1 MNRRVS
7 DLKPHFAIR
16 GISRGALAHGLRPE
30 PDANACRLIQGAQ
43 LSPNHEMWFNLSA
56 SPKGVWWVATV
67 WLFGTLATIL
77 SASEDSQALAVK
89 RAVARVAHAVV
100 QIQTAGGLERVGGLT
115 VGTGPTTGLI
125 VSADG
130 FILSSA
136 FNFVQQ
142 PASVVV
148 TLANGQKKAA
158 RVVARDN
165 SRMLVLL
172 KVDPEEPL
180 TPTVAVPPDEMR
192 VGQWALAVGRTFDA
206 SQPNVSVGILSA
218 TNRIWSK
225 AIQTDAKVS
234 PANYG
239 GPLIDIQG
247 RVLGVLVPLSPQ
259 EHNEVAGAEWYD
271 SGIGF
276 AIPLADLAEPIER
289 LKQGQDLYRGIL
301 GVTLKGANMFADPAV
316 VATSVS
322 NSPAAKAGLK
332 PGDRIMEIDGQPIE
346 RQTQL
351 KHVLGPKYAGDTV
364 HIVARRGGQDV
375 EFDIELADR
384 VDPYQRPYL
393 GILPARDGDDEAS
406 GVGVRH
412 VLPQSPAQTAEL
424 RDGDRIMAVAGD
436 AVADS
441 DGLRELLAVHE
452 PGQTVAL
459 GILRG
464 AERFEVNVEL
474 GSEPSDVPDSVP
486 LRRAPEE
493 ETDEEPAQVVSIKLA
508 EEANDCFALIPA
520 SYTADSP
527 HGVIIW
533 LSAPEP
539 FDEAEF
545 VARWGKLCAQHEL
558 IVLAPQPNDEQRWQ
572 ITELA
577 IVSKLFNELD
587 RQYELDLQRVA
598 VHGYQGGASLAYRFA
613 FEERSV
619 VHGAAIV
626 DASIPMRVQLR
637 GNDPVEHLAFWIHAG
652 KDSRR
657 AQRVSRDVSRLQ
669 EMKFPVTANVV
680 DGDARYLNQAE
691 LSELARWVDMLD
703 RI

>member
-1 MNRRVS
+1 
-7 DLKPHFAIR
+7 
-16 GISRGALAHGLRPE
+16 
-30 PDANACRLIQGAQ
+30 LI
-43 LSPNHEMWFNLSA
+43 
-56 SPKGVWWVATV
+56 
-67 WLFGTLATIL
+67 
-77 SASEDSQALAVK
+77 
-89 RAVARVAHAVV
+89 
-100 QIQTAGGLERVGGLT
+100 VGS
-115 VGTGPTTGLI
+115 GPTTGLI
-125 VSADG
+125 VSEDG
-130 FILSSA
+130 YILSSA

-142 PASVVV
+142 AASVVV
-148 TLANGQKKAA
+148 TLPNGEKKAA
-158 RVVARDN
+158 RVVARDR

-172 KVDPEEPL
+172 KVDAAEPL
-180 TPTVAVPPDEMR
+180 TAAVAVPHEQMR

-218 TNRIWSK
+218 ANRIWSK

-247 RVLGVLVPLSPQ
+247 RVLGILVPLSPQ
-259 EHNEVAGAEWYD
+259 QHNEIAGAEWYD

-289 LKQGQDLYRGIL
+289 LKQGTDLYRGIL
-301 GVTLKGANMFADPAV
+301 GITLKGTNIFADPAV

-332 PGDRIMEIDGQPIE
+332 PGDRVIEIDGQPVE
-346 RQTQL
+346 RQTHL
-351 KHVLGPKYAGDTV
+351 KHVLGPKYAGETV
-364 HIVARRGGQDV
+364 HIVVRRGDQ
-375 EFDIELADR
+375 ELAFDIELADR
-384 VDPYQRPYL
+384 VDPYERPYL
-393 GILPARDGDDEAS
+393 GILPARDSDDEAS
-406 GVGVRH
+406 GVGVRY
-412 VLPQSPAQTAEL
+412 VLRQSPAQAAEI
-424 RDGDRIMAVAGD
+424 RAGDRIMGVAGD
-436 AVADS
+436 EVADS
-441 DGLRELLAVHE
+441 DVLRELLAVHE
-452 PGQTVAL
+452 PGQTVVL
-459 GILRG
+459 GISRDDEQL
-464 AERFEVNVEL
+464 EVTVEL
-474 GSEPSDVPDSVP
+474 GAEPSEVPDTLP
-486 LRRAPEE
+486 LRH
-493 ETDEEPAQVVSIKLA
+493 ETDDEKPAEVVSIKLA

-533 LSAPEP
+533 LSAPNP
-539 FDEAEF
+539 FDKDEF
-545 VARWGKLCAQHEL
+545 VGRWGKLCAQHEL
-558 IVLAPQPNDEQRWQ
+558 IVLAPQPNNEQRWQ

-613 FEERSV
+613 FEDRRI
-619 VHGAAIV
+619 VHGVAIV

-657 AQRVSRDVSRLQ
+657 AQRVRRDVSRLQ

-680 DGDARYLNQAE
+680 DGKSRYLNEAE
-691 LSELARWVDMLD
+691 LSELARWVDILD